1 MKKTKFGMITLLAAL
16 VLGACGQSNEGGTG
30 STDTGESSSDAAA
43 SDIGTMPLAVVN
55 DGEVMDGG
63 TLDVAV
69 VMDTQFQGLF
79 QWEFYQDT
87 YDNDFMLPSHEQLFL
102 RDADFKIVDGGAA
115 DLDLDIENNIAT
127 ITLRDDLKWSDGVD
141 VTAEDVIFSYEVIG
155 HKDYTGIR
163 YDNTFTNVVG
173 MEEYHNGDSDTI
185 SGITAVSDK
194 VVEVEFKEMHPG
206 MMQLGGGVWY
216 SALPKH
222 TFEGIEVADMESSDP
237 VRSNPIGFG
246 PYQMSNIVPGETVE
260 YTPNEHYYGAT
271 PSLDK
276 IVMRGV
282 PSASINEALNAKQ
295 YDLALKMPTDT
306 YDSYA
311 DTDGYQILGRPE
323 QSYTYLGFKLGTWN
337 EETNSVE
344 YNPDAKM
351 ANKALRQAMGYAV
364 DNDAIGER
372 FYYGLRSNAST
383 LIPPVYGSLHNSELE
398 GYHLDLDR
406 ANQLLDD
413 AGFIDV
419 DGDGFREDPDG
430 NKLTINFASMAGGET
445 AQPLADYYVQQWQ
458 EIGLDVQYSTG
469 RLIDFQAFYDKLK
482 NDDPDIDV
490 YLAAWGTGSD
500 PSPTGLWGPNSAFNY
515 TRYESDRN
523 TELLAAID
531 SNDSFDEEKRKEAF
545 DAWQEYMLEEAFGI
559 PTLYRN
565 QVLPISDRVANFTWA
580 YDVDHNPWATIGVT
594 SESR

>member
-16 VLGACGQSNEGGTG
+16 VLGACGQSNEGGTD
-30 STDTGESSSDAAA
+30 STDTGESSTDAAA
-43 SDIGTMPLAVVN
+43 SDISTMPLAVVN

-102 RDADFKIVDGGAA
+102 RDADFKIIDGGAA

-127 ITLRDDLKWSDGVD
+127 ITLRDDLKWSDGEE

-155 HKDYTGIR
+155 HQDYTGIR

-194 VVEVEFKEMHPG
+194 VVEIEFKEMHPG

-216 SALPKH
+216 SA
-222 TFEGIEVADMESSDP
+222 
-237 VRSNPIGFG
+237 
-246 PYQMSNIVPGETVE
+246 
-260 YTPNEHYYGAT
+260 
-271 PSLDK
+271 
-276 IVMRGV
+276 
-282 PSASINEALNAKQ
+282 
-295 YDLALKMPTDT
+295 
-306 YDSYA
+306 
-311 DTDGYQILGRPE
+311 
-323 QSYTYLGFKLGTWN
+323 
-337 EETNSVE
+337 
-344 YNPDAKM
+344 
-351 ANKALRQAMGYAV
+351 
-364 DNDAIGER
+364 
-372 FYYGLRSNAST
+372 
-383 LIPPVYGSLHNSELE
+383 
-398 GYHLDLDR
+398 
-406 ANQLLDD
+406 
-413 AGFIDV
+413 
-419 DGDGFREDPDG
+419 
-430 NKLTINFASMAGGET
+430 
-445 AQPLADYYVQQWQ
+445 
-458 EIGLDVQYSTG
+458 

-515 TRYESDRN
+515 TRYESERN

-545 DAWQEYMLEEAFGI
+545 DAWQEYVLEEAFGI

-565 QVLPISDRVANFTWA
+565 QVLPVSDRVANFTWA
-580 YDVDHNPWATIGVT
+580 YDADHNPWARIGVT

>member
-16 VLGACGQSNEGGTG
+16 VLGACGQSNGGGTG

-282 PSASINEALNAKQ
+282 PSAAINEALNAKQ

-580 YDVDHNPWATIGVT
+580 FDADHNPWATIGVT